1 MARELCIN
9 TAHGNQN
16 QVVKLRHRRIKIGA
30 FLPYS
35 PPPISALAVAA
46 ASSLPP
52 AVSAARA
59 DLPAPGVSRARGGAM
74 PAAGM
79 DKVIATVSGYHGDDR
94 HRLVKLISEA
104 GSSYV
109 GAMSRSIT
117 HLRLEGKKYDI
128 ARRLRVRIVSHC
140 WFLNCL
146 RQGRRLPEGP
156 YVMESFSQVKS
167 SPVRL
172 FLLLIGGTS
181 ERRLRDCVLR
191 KYGDLNFVLP
201 GKVHG
206 GRLSF
211 GVFHWTAP
219 LLPVTLFG
227 IGTVSSSPSSAPCLL
242 SPVSLMILMAFEPR
256 SWCGSMAIVPWLSG
270 ILEPIKA
277 GIRDA
282 KLGVGKQEQ
291 DDFFT
296 ASANFCIFF

>member
-1 MARELCIN
+1 MVRELRIN

-16 QVVKLRHRRIKIGA
+16 QVVKLRHRRIKIEA
-30 FLPYS
+30 FLPHS
-35 PPPISALAVAA
+35 PPPISALAAA
-46 ASSLPP
+46 ASSLPT

-79 DKVIATVSGYHGDDR
+79 DKVIATVSGYHGNDR

-104 GSSYV
+104 GASYV
-109 GAMSRSIT
+109 GSMSRSIT
-117 HLRLEGKKYDI
+117 HVVCWRLEGKKYDI

-140 WFLNCL
+140 WFLDCL

-156 YVMESFSQVKS
+156 YTMESAEEMVERGVEALRAQEPIAADVG
-167 SPVRL
+167 
-172 FLLLIGGTS
+172 GGTS

-211 GVFHWTAP
+211 DVFHWTAP
-219 LLPVTLFG
+219 LPPVTLFG

-242 SPVSLMILMAFEPR
+242 SPVALMILMAFEPR

-270 ILEPIKA
+270 
-277 GIRDA
+277 
-282 KLGVGKQEQ
+282 
-291 DDFFT
+291 
-296 ASANFCIFF
+296 

>member
-1 MARELCIN
+1 MVRELRIN

-16 QVVKLRHRRIKIGA
+16 QVVKLRHRRIEIGA
-30 FLPYS
+30 FLPHY
-35 PPPISALAVAA
+35 PPPTLALAAA
-46 ASSLPP
+46 TASSFPP
-52 AVSAARA
+52 AVSVARA

-74 PAAGM
+74 PTAGM

-94 HRLVKLISEA
+94 HMLVKLISEA
-104 GSSYV
+104 GASYV

-117 HLRLEGKKYDI
+117 HLVCWRLEGKKYDI

-140 WFLNCL
+140 WFLDCL
-146 RQGRRLPEGP
+146 R
-156 YVMESFSQVKS
+156 FSQVKS
-167 SPVRL
+167 SPVRV
-172 FLLLIGGTS
+172 FLLLIGGTL
-181 ERRLRDCVLR
+181 ERRLKDCVLR

-242 SPVSLMILMAFEPR
+242 SPVALMILMAFEPR

-270 ILEPIKA
+270 
-277 GIRDA
+277 
-282 KLGVGKQEQ
+282 
-291 DDFFT
+291 
-296 ASANFCIFF
+296 